1 MSSLQKSCRRF
12 NNPIP
17 LSSLNFFAFTFI
29 ARCFVLLINLQNID
43 NFIVCIYSVWI
54 VVFLLEYSSV
64 KKIIHCDADCF
75 FAAIE
80 MRDDPS
86 LRSRPIAV
94 GGNSEARGV
103 ISTCNYEARHFGVRS
118 AMSSAVAKNLC
129 PDLLIL
135 PHRMEA
141 YKEASVAMRHIFYD
155 YTELVE
161 PLSLDEAFL
170 DVSDSDHCE
179 GSATRIAEQ
188 IRMRVY
194 DELRLTV
201 SAGVAPNKFLAKI
214 ASDWKKPNGLF
225 VITPK
230 EVDSFVLQLPVNK
243 IFGVGKATAAR
254 LAEVNVKTCAD
265 LRRFSIFELKQRF
278 GQLGLRLF
286 ELCRG
291 IDERNVTA
299 SRRRKSLSVENT
311 FPQDLPNLTSCLH
324 RLPELLQ
331 QLASRLRRLDE
342 DYLVVK
348 IFVKIKF
355 ADFSQTTIER
365 SGSSLV
371 AAEYQQLCR
380 DAYARKESPVR
391 LLGVGVRFV
400 DLREDQPFYQLDLFG

>member
-1 MSSLQKSCRRF
+1 M
-12 NNPIP
+12 
-17 LSSLNFFAFTFI
+17 
-29 ARCFVLLINLQNID
+29 
-43 NFIVCIYSVWI
+43 
-54 VVFLLEYSSV
+54 

-75 FAAIE
+75 YAAVE

-94 GGNSEARGV
+94 GGSSEHRGV
-103 ISTCNYEARHFGVRS
+103 ISTCNYEARRFGVRS
-118 AMSSAVAKNLC
+118 AMSSAVAKKLC
-129 PDLLIL
+129 PDLIIV

-141 YKEASVAMRHIFYD
+141 YREASVSMRHIFYE

-161 PLSLDEAFL
+161 PLSLDEAYL
-170 DVSDSDHCE
+170 DVTNSDYCE

-188 IRMRVY
+188 IRQRIY
-194 DELRLTV
+194 DEIKLSV
-201 SAGVAPNKFLAKI
+201 SAGVAPNKFLAKV
-214 ASDWKKPNGLF
+214 ASDWNKPNGLY

-230 EVDSFVLQLPVNK
+230 DVDNFVLQLPVGK
-243 IFGVGKATAAR
+243 IFGVGKATNNR
-254 LAEVNVKTCAD
+254 LADINIKTCAD

-278 GQLGLRLF
+278 GQLGVRLY

-291 IDERNVTA
+291 IDNREVTP

-311 FPQDLPNLTSCLH
+311 YPQDLPNLQACLN

-348 IFVKIKF
+348 LFVKIKF
-355 ADFSQTTIER
+355 ADFTQTTIER
-365 SGSSLV
+365 GGSNLV
-371 AAEYQQLCR
+371 ATEFQSLCC
-380 DAYARKESPVR
+380 DAYVRKELPVR

-400 DLREDQPFYQLDLFG
+400 DLREDQPFYQLDMFS

>member
-1 MSSLQKSCRRF
+1 MYIQCSYCL
-12 NNPIP
+12 
-17 LSSLNFFAFTFI
+17 FFFSDYFG
-29 ARCFVLLINLQNID
+29 
-43 NFIVCIYSVWI
+43 
-54 VVFLLEYSSV
+54 V

-75 FAAIE
+75 YAAVE

-94 GGNSEARGV
+94 GGSSDQRGV

-118 AMSSAVAKNLC
+118 AMSSIMAKKLC

-141 YKEASVAMRHIFYD
+141 YKEASLGMRHIFYD
-155 YTELVE
+155 YTDLVE
-161 PLSLDEAFL
+161 PLSLDEAYL
-170 DVSDSDHCE
+170 DVSDSKHCA

-188 IRMRVY
+188 IRQRIY
-194 DELRLTV
+194 DELRLTI

-214 ASDWKKPNGLF
+214 ASDWNKPNGLF
-225 VITPK
+225 VIVPNA
-230 EVDSFVLQLPVNK
+230 VDGFVLQLPVTK

-254 LAEVNVKTCAD
+254 LAEINVKTCAD

-278 GQLGLRLF
+278 GQLGMRLY

-291 IDERNVTA
+291 IDDREVMA

-311 FPQDLPNLTSCLH
+311 FPQDLPNLTSCLN

-331 QLASRLRRLDE
+331 QLISRLRRLDD

-355 ADFSQTTIER
+355 SDFSQTTIEC
-365 SGSSLV
+365 SGSQLV
-371 AAEYQQLCR
+371 LSDFQQLCR

-400 DLREDQPFYQLDLFG
+400 DLREDQPFYQLDLFE

>member
-1 MSSLQKSCRRF
+1 M
-12 NNPIP
+12 
-17 LSSLNFFAFTFI
+17 
-29 ARCFVLLINLQNID
+29 
-43 NFIVCIYSVWI
+43 
-54 VVFLLEYSSV
+54 

-75 FAAIE
+75 FAAVE

-86 LRSRPIAV
+86 LRYRPIAV
-94 GGNSEARGV
+94 GGNSDQRGV
-103 ISTCNYEARHFGVRS
+103 ISTCNYEARAFGVRS
-118 AMSSAVAKNLC
+118 AMSSAMAKKLC

-135 PHRMEA
+135 PHRMDA
-141 YKEASVAMRHIFYD
+141 YKEASVQMRHIFYE

-170 DVSDSDHCE
+170 DVTNSEHCE

-188 IRMRVY
+188 IRQRVY
-194 DELRLTV
+194 DELKLTV

-230 EVDSFVLQLPVNK
+230 AVDSFVLQLPVNK

-254 LAEVNVKTCAD
+254 LADINVKTCAD
-265 LRRFSIFELKQRF
+265 LRRYSVFELKQRF

-291 IDERNVTA
+291 IDEREVSA

-311 FPQDLPNLTSCLH
+311 FPQDLPSLISCLNH
-324 RLPELLQ
+324 LPGLLQ
-331 QLASRLRRLDE
+331 QLASRLRRLD
-342 DYLVVK
+342 DSYLMVK

-355 ADFSQTTIER
+355 SDFSQTTIEC
-365 SGSSLV
+365 GSTSLV
-371 AAEYQQLCR
+371 ATEFQQLCR
-380 DAYARKESPVR
+380 DAYARKELPVR

-400 DLREDQPFYQLDLFG
+400 DLREDQPYYQLDLFE

>member
-1 MSSLQKSCRRF
+1 M
-12 NNPIP
+12 
-17 LSSLNFFAFTFI
+17 
-29 ARCFVLLINLQNID
+29 
-43 NFIVCIYSVWI
+43 
-54 VVFLLEYSSV
+54 

-75 FAAIE
+75 YAAVE

-94 GGNSEARGV
+94 GGSSEHRGV
-103 ISTCNYEARHFGVRS
+103 ISTCNYEARRFGVRS
-118 AMSSAVAKNLC
+118 AMSSAVAKKLC
-129 PDLLIL
+129 PDLIIV

-141 YKEASVAMRHIFYD
+141 YREASVSMRHIFYE

-161 PLSLDEAFL
+161 PLSLDEAYL
-170 DVSDSDHCE
+170 DVTNSDYCE

-188 IRMRVY
+188 IRQRIY
-194 DELRLTV
+194 DEIKLSV
-201 SAGVAPNKFLAKI
+201 SAGVAPNKFLAKV
-214 ASDWKKPNGLF
+214 ASDWNKPNGLC

-230 EVDSFVLQLPVNK
+230 DVDNFVLQLPVGK
-243 IFGVGKATAAR
+243 IFGVGKATNNR
-254 LAEVNVKTCAD
+254 LADINIKTCAD

-278 GQLGLRLF
+278 GQLGVRLY

-291 IDERNVTA
+291 IDNREVTP

-311 FPQDLPNLTSCLH
+311 YPQDLPNLQACLN

-348 IFVKIKF
+348 LFVKIKF
-355 ADFSQTTIER
+355 ADFTQTTIER
-365 SGSSLV
+365 GGSNLV
-371 AAEYQQLCR
+371 ATEFQSLCC
-380 DAYARKESPVR
+380 DAYVRKELPVR

-400 DLREDQPFYQLDLFG
+400 DLREDQPFYQLDMFS